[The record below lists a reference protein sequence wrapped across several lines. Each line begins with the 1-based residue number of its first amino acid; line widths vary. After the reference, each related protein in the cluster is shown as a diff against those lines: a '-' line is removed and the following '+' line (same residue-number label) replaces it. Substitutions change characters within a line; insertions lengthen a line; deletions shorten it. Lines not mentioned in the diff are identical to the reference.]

1 MSLMLNAD
9 LGEAIDSRLVGGT
22 DEAIMPHIH
31 QASIACGYHA
41 GDHLMIQ
48 RTLNLAA
55 RYGVMVGA
63 HPGYPDPQGFGRRSM
78 ACSRDELVALMH
90 YQISALDGMSRSQN
104 LSLAYVKPHGALY
117 NDMMTDQQIRHAV
130 MLSVAG
136 FYRPIR
142 LVLQATPDAGL
153 HRREAEAMGVMLWF
167 EAFAD
172 RRYAGNGLL
181 VPRSE
186 PGAVHDREAT
196 LAQVEQIKRHGSV
209 TTLDGGALPVTA
221 DTLCIHGDNP
231 ESVAVIREIRALL
244 DQ

>member
-9 LGEAIDSRLVGGT
+9 LGEIVDNGLVGA
-22 DEAIMPHIH
+22 DEAVMPYVH

-55 RYGVMVGA
+55 KYSVMVGA
-63 HPGYPDPQGFGRRSM
+63 HPGYPDREGFGRRSM
-78 ACSRDELVALMH
+78 TCSNDELVALMH

-104 LSLAYVKPHGALY
+104 LSLSYVKPHGALY
-117 NDMMTDQQIRHAV
+117 NDMMVDDQLRRAV

-136 FYRPIR
+136 FYRPIH
-142 LVLQATPDAGL
+142 LVLQATPEAEL
-153 HRREAEAMGVMLWF
+153 HRREAEALGVTLWF

-172 RRYAGNGLL
+172 RRYDSNGML

-186 PGAVHDREAT
+186 PGAVHDRKTT
-196 LAQVEQIKRHGSV
+196 LAQVKQLKRYGSV
-209 TTLDGGALPVTA
+209 TTEDGDSLFIKA

-244 DQ
+244 EQ

>member
-1 MSLMLNAD
+1 MPLMLNAD
-9 LGEAIDSRLVGGT
+9 LGEAIDSRLVGT
-22 DEAIMPHIH
+22 DEAVMPYIH

-41 GDHLMIQ
+41 GDHLIIQ

-55 RYGVMVGA
+55 KYGVMVGA
-63 HPGYPDPQGFGRRSM
+63 HPGYPDREGFGRRSM
-78 ACSRDELVALMH
+78 VCSNDELVALMH

-117 NDMMTDQQIRHAV
+117 SDMMVDLHIRRAV
-130 MLSVAG
+130 MLAVAN

-142 LVLQATPDAGL
+142 LVLQATPEAE
-153 HRREAEAMGVMLWF
+153 RYSREAEALGVTLWF

-172 RRYAGNGLL
+172 RRYDANGLL

-186 PGAVHDREAT
+186 SGAVHDRKTT
-196 LAQVEQIKRHGSV
+196 LAQVKQLKRCSSV
-209 TTLDGGALPVTA
+209 TTVNGDSLLIKA
-221 DTLCIHGDNP
+221 DTLCVHGDNP

>member
-9 LGEAIDSRLVGGT
+9 LGETVDSGLVGA
-22 DEAIMPHIH
+22 DEAVMPYIH

-55 RYGVMVGA
+55 KYSVMVGA
-63 HPGYPDPQGFGRRSM
+63 HPGYPDREGFGRRSM
-78 ACSRDELVALMH
+78 TCSNDELVALMH

-104 LSLAYVKPHGALY
+104 LSLSYVKPHGALY
-117 NDMMTDQQIRHAV
+117 NDMMVDDQLRRAV

-136 FYRPIR
+136 FYRPIH
-142 LVLQATPDAGL
+142 LVMQATPEAEL
-153 HRREAEAMGVMLWF
+153 HRREAEALGVMLWF

-172 RRYAGNGLL
+172 RRYDSNGML

-186 PGAVHDREAT
+186 PGAVHDRQTT
-196 LAQVEQIKRHGSV
+196 LAQVKQLKRYGSV
-209 TTLDGGALPVTA
+209 TTEDGDSLFIKA

-244 DQ
+244 EQ